1 MSEWKCRSGITL
13 TEICGVYLLVADREA
28 VRECTYVRRV
38 NEIGA
43 FIWEWLS
50 EGRSVSD
57 ILSLLR
63 EEYDI
68 PTDFDLYADVS
79 RFLSSL
85 SEGHY
90 IQNTLKSQE
99 KSSSTSDG
107 GVS

>member
-1 MSEWKCRSGITL
+1 MGEWRCQSGVVL
-13 TEICGVYLLVADREA
+13 TKICDVYLLISDREA
-28 VRECTYVRRV
+28 MKECAYVRQV

-43 FIWEWLS
+43 FIWERLS